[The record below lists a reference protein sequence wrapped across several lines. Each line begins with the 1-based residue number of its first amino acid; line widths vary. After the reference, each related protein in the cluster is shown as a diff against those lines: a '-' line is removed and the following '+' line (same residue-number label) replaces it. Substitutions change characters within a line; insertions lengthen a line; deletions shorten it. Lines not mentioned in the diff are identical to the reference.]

1 MKYLNEMLAQ
11 CSDLFVGE
19 SSASSAS
26 WTDVAM
32 QCKELAEALIKEDEL
47 KEKLKFINTRGEY
60 SAFLQQKLEN
70 VYSLQVDIAGGD
82 AAIVEALGYNTIPR
96 PR

>member
-19 SSASSAS
+19 SSAC

-32 QCKELAEALIKEDEL
+32 RCKELAEALIKEDEL
-47 KEKLKFINTRGEY
+47 KEALKLSNTRGEY
-60 SAFLQQKLEN
+60 FAFLHQKLAE
-70 VYSLQVDIAGGD
+70 VYALQVGIAGGD
-82 AAIVEALGYNTIPR
+82 AAVVAALGYNTIPF